1 MRALERLPRGRLGS
15 SLREC
20 GSILQVALDVDN
32 LWSALSV
39 AAALPRS
46 PAVALEAGTP
56 LIKAFGADAVRGLR
70 GVAGERPVVADTKTV
85 DAGALEVAIVAGAG
99 ADAATLLSVASDA
112 TVEAA
117 LKEASGRGVALYL
130 DLMTSGDPRSDA
142 ERAEKLGVDILL
154 LHLGVDVQAATGER
168 VTARRRLV
176 EELAQAF
183 KGAIAVAGGVK
194 PEEAGDLAAA
204 GASIVIIGSAITRA
218 PDPGEAA
225 GRALK
230 SLAESGALRC

>member
-1 MRALERLPRGRLGS
+1 MERLPRGRLGS
-15 SLREC
+15 ALSQC
-20 GSILQVALDVDN
+20 GSVLQVALDVDN
-32 LWSALSV
+32 LWRALSV

-56 LIKAFGADAVRGLR
+56 LVKAFGADAVRGLR
-70 GVAGERPVVADTKTV
+70 GVAGERPVIADTKTV

-117 LKEASGRGVALYL
+117 LREASQRGVALYL
-130 DLMTSGDPRSDA
+130 DLMTSRDPEGDA
-142 ERAEKLGVDILL
+142 VRAEKLGIDVLL

-168 VTARRRLV
+168 VTARRKLV
-176 EELAQAF
+176 EELSQSF

-194 PEEAGDLAAA
+194 PGEAGELAAA
-204 GASIVIIGSAITRA
+204 GASIIIIGGAITRA

-225 GRALK
+225 KQALE
-230 SLAESGALRC
+230 SLAQAGTLKC

>member
-1 MRALERLPRGRLGS
+1 LPGRLPAGRLGS
-15 SLREC
+15 ALAGC
-20 GSILQVALDVDN
+20 GSILQVALDVDS
-32 LWSALSV
+32 LWRALTIAS
-39 AAALPRS
+39 ALPRS

-56 LIKAFGADAVRGLR
+56 LIKAFGGDAVRGLR

-85 DAGALEVAIVAGAG
+85 DAGALEVSIAAAAG

-117 LKEASGRGVALYL
+117 LAEARRRNVALYL
-130 DLMTSGDPRSDA
+130 DLMTSGDPLGDAARA
-142 ERAEKLGVDILL
+142 ERLGVDVLL

-168 VTARRRLV
+168 VTSRRGLV

-183 KGAIAVAGGVK
+183 HGAIAVAGGVK
-194 PEEAGDLAAA
+194 PGEAGELAAA
-204 GASIVIIGSAITRA
+204 GASIVIIGGAITRA

-225 GRALK
+225 EEALK
-230 SLAESGALRC
+230 SMREAGALKC